1 MLVAVAVAV
10 DLAEM
15 VGVVA
20 VAVLAKTRADPEVVA
35 LREHRQQP
43 DPADRGERHQPEP
56 VAQAALTEVQVLL
69 EAVVLD
75 LAVVHPEARL
85 AAV

>member
-1 MLVAVAVAV
+1 VAAVAAEV
-10 DLAEM
+10 LAETAEVVE
-15 VGVVA
+15 VG
-20 VAVLAKTRADPEVVA
+20 VLAKTRADPEVVA
-35 LREHRQQP
+35 LRDHRQQP
-43 DPADRGERHQPEP
+43 DPADRGEQHQPEP
-56 VAQAALTEVQVLL
+56 VAQVALTEVQVLL